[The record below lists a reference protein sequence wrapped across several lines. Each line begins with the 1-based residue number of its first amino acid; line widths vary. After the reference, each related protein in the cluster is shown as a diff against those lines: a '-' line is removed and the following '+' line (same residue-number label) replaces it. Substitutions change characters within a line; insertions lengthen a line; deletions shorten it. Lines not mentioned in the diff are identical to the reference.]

1 MNIVTNELINVPK
14 RNIPLES
21 TPKTDPE
28 IPNTVNIARMIPLT
42 SLLPN
47 ILPLL
52 TSHLSSRRQNDG
64 LCDCND
70 GSLPEAP
77 LY

>member
-42 SLLPN
+42 TAEMTIVIIIRPK
-47 ILPLL
+47 
-52 TSHLSSRRQNDG
+52 
-64 LCDCND
+64 
-70 GSLPEAP
+70 
-77 LY
+77 